1 MNKDLITVLLV
12 DGIAL
17 FIILYTALTI
27 SFMLK
32 EKNKSNSFLKIMLN
46 IIFYSAILDI
56 LSYVFDAKYGV
67 FSIENATMFNN
78 IMIYTCC
85 SLIRIGLIA
94 GLICF
99 NLYFA
104 YRLNG
109 YIDRRRFYTSNII
122 MTIGVICLIVN
133 ILTPFV
139 FDVENYSFTRGG
151 FGYYMFYILAFILL
165 IDTFGFYIHVRIKGG
180 LLKFFPVWFFLLPM
194 IASAIVQYFL
204 PDISTIWIGAALT
217 VDFLFMALQND
228 TLFRD
233 RLTKLYN
240 RMFLDLLKNV
250 MEKASKNR
258 NFTAMMLDLN
268 GFKLINDNFGHAVG
282 DEALIVTGD
291 LLREAVGAYGAVIRF
306 AGDEFIIIL
315 NTQSDHLIDKVVNNI
330 NNVFDNFNKAKK
342 AVYELSISLG
352 YSKVDIKN
360 SSIDDIMKD
369 IDEKMYL
376 DKQEKHKAHPEWDR
390 K

>member
-1 MNKDLITVLLV
+1 MDKNLITVLLL
-12 DGIAL
+12 DGITL
-17 FIILYTALTI
+17 FIILYTGLT
-27 SFMLK
+27 SAFMLK
-32 EKNKSNSFLKIMLN
+32 EKNKSNTFLKIMLN
-46 IIFYSAILDI
+46 IIFYSAILDT

-67 FSIENATMFNN
+67 VEPNAFCTV
-78 IMIYTCC
+78 MIYICC
-85 SLIRIGLIA
+85 SLIRIGLLS

-109 YIDRRRFYTSNII
+109 YVDRRRLYTSNIV
-122 MTIGVICLIVN
+122 MTIGIVCLIVN
-133 ILTPFV
+133 IFTPFV
-139 FDVENYSFTRGG
+139 FDVVDSSFVRGG
-151 FGYYMFYILAFILL
+151 VGYYMFYILAFILL
-165 IDTFGFYIHVRIKGG
+165 IDTFGFYIYVRIKGG

-194 IASAIVQYFL
+194 IFAAIVQYFL

-228 TLFRD
+228 TLYRD

-250 MEKASKNR
+250 MEKASKNK

-282 DEALIVTGD
+282 DQALIVTGD

-306 AGDEFIIIL
+306 AGDEFIVIL
-315 NTQSDHLIDKVVNNI
+315 NTQNDTLINKVVKNI
-330 NNVFDNFNKAKK
+330 NDVFDDFNESKREQ
-342 AVYELSISLG
+342 YQLSISLG
-352 YSKVDIKN
+352 YSKVDLKN

>member
-17 FIILYTALTI
+17 FIILYTGLTS

-56 LSYVFDAKYGV
+56 LSYVFDTKYGV
-67 FSIENATMFNN
+67 FSIENATIFNN
-78 IMIYTCC
+78 IM
-85 SLIRIGLIA
+85 
-94 GLICF
+94 
-99 NLYFA
+99 
-104 YRLNG
+104 
-109 YIDRRRFYTSNII
+109 TSNIV

-133 ILTPFV
+133 IFTPFV
-139 FDVENYSFTRGG
+139 FDVKNYSFARGG
-151 FGYYMFYILAFILL
+151 FGYYMFYILALILL
-165 IDTFGFYIHVRIKGG
+165 IDTFGFYIYVRIKGG